1 MLDKPTKDMEKAP
14 GWRFLQFLGFG
25 DNLNKT
31 ADPKAKKPPKDAEQR
46 KHQFATWYI
55 FAAFLGV
62 MLIQFLWLRFTQ
74 IETIPYSQF
83 EQLLAENKISEVLVG
98 TETIEG
104 TLKEPLA
111 DGRKLFYTVRVDPDL
126 ADKLK
131 EHGVTITGAP
141 SSSFLSTILS
151 WVLPIFIF
159 YLIWTY
165 GIRHMAERQGLGGL
179 MAIGKSHAKVYVE
192 TDTKVT
198 FRDVAGVDEAKYELQ
213 EVVAFLRD
221 PKSFG
226 RLGARIPKG
235 VLLIGPPGTGK
246 TLLARAVAG
255 EAGVP
260 FFSISGAEFVEMFVG
275 VGAARVRD
283 LFEQARKAAPCIIFI
298 DELDALG
305 RSRMPGAYGG
315 YDEKEQTLN
324 QLLAELDGFDPSTGV
339 ILLGA
344 TNRPEV
350 LDPALLRPGRFDR
363 QVLVDRPDRSGRL
376 EILKVHVAKVHVADG
391 IDLDQIAGL
400 TTGFTGADLANLINE
415 AAIVA
420 TRRKGAAV
428 TLDDFTA
435 AIERVVAGLEKKSRV
450 LSPTERNRVA
460 HHEMGHALVAATLPG
475 VDPVHKVSIIPRGV
489 GALGYTMQRPTEDR
503 FLLAR
508 PELENRIAVL
518 MGGRAAEAL
527 VFNGEVSTGASD
539 DLQRATEIAMEMVT
553 RYGMD
558 ETVGQRT
565 YAPPPQPFL
574 AGTTVSRVDASNT
587 TEREIDVAV
596 RDLVA
601 KAFGRAT
608 DILRTRRADLD
619 EGARL
624 LLAQETLTA
633 EQFPAIRSTVQTGK
647 AGGNM
652 VVDAGRQS

>member
-1 MLDKPTKDMEKAP
+1 MLDKRLNNTEPSPA
-14 GWRFLQFLGFG
+14 RRVLRLFG
-25 DNLNKT
+25 LDNGRNRESLPAKNHQ
-31 ADPKAKKPPKDAEQR
+31 PKEPEER

-62 MLIQFLWLRFTQ
+62 MLIQYLWLQYTQ
-74 IETIPYSQF
+74 VETIPYSQF
-83 EQLLAENKISEVLVG
+83 EQLLDENKISEVLVG
-98 TETIEG
+98 SDTIQG
-104 TLKEPLA
+104 TLKEPFP
-111 DGRKLFYTVRVDPDL
+111 DGRKLFSTTRVDPEL
-126 ADKLK
+126 AGKLGA
-131 EHGVTITGAP
+131 HGVKVTGAP
-141 SSSFLSTILS
+141 SNSFLTTILS
-151 WVLPIFIF
+151 WTVPIFIF

-165 GIRHMAERQGLGGL
+165 GIRRMAERQGFGGL
-179 MAIGKSHAKVYVE
+179 MAIGKSRAKVYVE

-255 EAGVP
+255 EAGVS
-260 FFSISGAEFVEMFVG
+260 FFSISGSEFVEMFVG

-283 LFEQARKAAPCIIFI
+283 LFEQARRAAPCIIFI

-305 RSRMPGAYGG
+305 RSRMPGAFGG

-339 ILLGA
+339 ILLAA

-363 QVLVDRPDRSGRL
+363 QVLVDRPDRAGRR
-376 EILKVHVAKVHVADG
+376 EILKVHAAKVQLAAN

-400 TTGFTGADLANLINE
+400 TPGFTGADLANLVNE

-420 TRRKGAAV
+420 TRRKGDAV
-428 TLDDFTA
+428 TLDDFTV
-435 AIERVVAGLEKKSRV
+435 AIERIIAGLEKKSRV
-450 LSPTERNRVA
+450 LSPEERRRVA
-460 HHEMGHALVAATLPG
+460 YHEMGHALVAATLPG
-475 VDPVHKVSIIPRGV
+475 IDPVHKVSIIPRGV

-508 PELENRIAVL
+508 HDLENRISVL

-527 VFNGEVSTGASD
+527 IFDGEVSTGASD
-539 DLQRATEIAMEMVT
+539 DLQRATEIAIEMVT
-553 RYGMD
+553 RYGMT
-558 ETVGQRT
+558 ETLGPRT
-565 YAPPPQPFL
+565 YASPQQPFL
-574 AGTTVSRVDASNT
+574 TGTTANRVDASEA
-587 TEREIDVAV
+587 TEREIDIAV
-596 RDLVA
+596 RDIVV
-601 KAFGRAT
+601 KAFDRAT
-608 DILRTRRADLD
+608 EVLQARRADLD

-624 LLAQETLTA
+624 LLAQETVTA
-633 EQFPAIRSTVQTGK
+633 DQFPAIRSAGPQTK
-647 AGGNM
+647 SA
-652 VVDAGRQS
+652 A